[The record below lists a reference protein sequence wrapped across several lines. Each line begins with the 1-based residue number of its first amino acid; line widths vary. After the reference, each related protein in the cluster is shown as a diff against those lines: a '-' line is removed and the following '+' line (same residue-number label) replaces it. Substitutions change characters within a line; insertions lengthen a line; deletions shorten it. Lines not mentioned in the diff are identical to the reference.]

1 MAPGDSGNSRER
13 CIVVEDVERSGTG
26 WLFTNRC
33 GVFNNLT
40 LIRLHQCEKAAHQS
54 TRAELSVFN
63 SHWVLALL
71 PWLLSFLL
79 QRQYTCRA

>member
-1 MAPGDSGNSRER
+1 MAPGDSTER
-13 CIVVEDVERSGTG
+13 GIVVEDVERRGQG

-33 GVFNNLT
+33 GLFNNLT
-40 LIRLHQCEKAAHQS
+40 PIWLHQCEKAEHQS

-63 SHWVLALL
+63 SHWVLVLL

-79 QRQYTCRA
+79 QRQYTCRT